1 MLYFDTQFVIVFTLC
16 EFFFM
21 MEVSEVLRQVL
32 DLEDDG
38 SDWNMSDEDGEDG
51 ELDDN
56 TAETTSLD
64 PLDAAQVDDVL
75 PGEQLLESS
84 SLEQE
89 SNACGTSSSRS
100 REGGSATSVT
110 IARSD
115 GVDSAASP
123 TMSISNT
130 DTHATRVHSE
140 LTSMRQCKV
149 CSSSNT
155 RKRTKYGCN
164 SCAEGIH
171 LCPVPCFGIY
181 HTRA

>member
-1 MLYFDTQFVIVFTLC
+1 MIVFNLC
-16 EFFFM
+16 EVFFM

-84 SLEQE
+84 RLEQE

-100 REGGSATSVT
+100 GEGGSATSVT

-123 TMSISNT
+123 AMSIAYCSLQRT
-130 DTHATRVHSE
+130 PFPDRTYQYATVQGLQLLQYPQTH
-140 LTSMRQCKV
+140 KV
-149 CSSSNT
+149 W
-155 RKRTKYGCN
+155 
-164 SCAEGIH
+164 
-171 LCPVPCFGIY
+171 L
-181 HTRA
+181 